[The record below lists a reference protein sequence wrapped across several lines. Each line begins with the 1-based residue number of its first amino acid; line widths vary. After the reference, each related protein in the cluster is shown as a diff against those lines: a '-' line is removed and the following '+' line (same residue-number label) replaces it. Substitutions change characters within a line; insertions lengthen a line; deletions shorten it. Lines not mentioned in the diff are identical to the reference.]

1 MKQIVYFLMMS
12 MGFVMTT
19 KAQNNADAITGVW
32 LTAPKDGKIEIYKE
46 ADHYFGKIVW
56 GKETGRKDDK
66 NPDAS
71 LRNRDLMGTVI
82 LKKFKFN
89 GKDKWESGS
98 IYDPN
103 NGKTYSCNIKLKD
116 KNTLEVRGYIGFSLL
131 GRTEVWTRL

>member
-1 MKQIVYFLMMS
+1 MKKILYLMAIAITITLS
-12 MGFVMTT
+12 
-19 KAQNNADAITGVW
+19 AQSQTNADAITGIW
-32 LTAPKDGKIEIYKE
+32 FTAPKDAKIEIYKE
-46 ADHYFGKIVW
+46 SGHYFGKIVW

-82 LKKFKFN
+82 LRNFEFN
-89 GKDKWESGS
+89 GKDKWESGK

-131 GRTEVWTRL
+131 GRTEIWTRP